1 MILKVNVSVK
11 FFFQKYVEIT
21 SFLFTLCG
29 LVHYQYQIFNRYITQ
44 CLIPNQNILVSE
56 MKIEY
61 NPTHCG
67 KDLINTAVF
76 SVYLR
81 RYKKWVFNND
91 LNLFCHKILL
101 RINAALRFL
110 MACTNPY
117 YWVILLGRYACVAR
131 YLIKVV

>member
-1 MILKVNVSVK
+1 MI
-11 FFFQKYVEIT
+11 
-21 SFLFTLCG
+21 
-29 LVHYQYQIFNRYITQ
+29 R
-44 CLIPNQNILVSE
+44 NQNILVSE

-76 SVYLR
+76 SMYLR
-81 RYKKWVFNND
+81 RYKKGVFNND
-91 LNLFCHKILL
+91 FNLCCHKILL

-117 YWVILLGRYACVAR
+117 F
-131 YLIKVV
+131 